1 MQTGFSSF
9 LKIQNLL
16 LLVYGEYFMCC
27 FYQLYPMK
35 NQKLLTTT
43 ILLIIVIVVIPIV
56 AIFYDK
62 PLTDLQSLILM
73 NLVKGMLVVSLVCFV
88 LGEITKNYSQTD
100 KLWSIMPFF
109 YVLYAAYA
117 SNWQPRLILMLVVA
131 AIWSI
136 RLTYNFNRRGGYSW
150 KFWTGEEDYRWT
162 VLRKESFLQGKF
174 RFTLFNLFFI
184 CLYQQ
189 ALILAFTLP
198 TIVAME
204 SDKAIGAA
212 DIILA
217 IIMVGFVVIET
228 FADQQQWDF
237 QTEKHRRK
245 NAGEPLN
252 AEQTKGFISSG
263 LWSKVRHPNY
273 ASEQSI
279 WIVFYIFSVVAT
291 GRWINW
297 SMAGCVLLVILFRS
311 SADFSENISA
321 NKYPDYKDYQ
331 KRVPKFIPKFW

>member
-1 MQTGFSSF
+1 M
-9 LKIQNLL
+9 KNQNLL
-16 LLVYGEYFMCC
+16 LTSV
-27 FYQLYPMK
+27 
-35 NQKLLTTT
+35 
-43 ILLIIVIVVIPIV
+43 LLIIALVIIPIV
-56 AIFYDK
+56 AIFYDQ
-62 PLTDLQSLILM
+62 PLTEIQSHILKTLTISM
-73 NLVKGMLVVSLVCFV
+73 VVVSIACFI

-109 YVLYAAYA
+109 YVVYVAF
-117 SNWQPRLILMLVVA
+117 SSSWHPRLILMLILVTL
-131 AIWSI
+131 WSI

-162 VLRKESFLQGKF
+162 VLRQEPFLQGKF

-198 TIVAME
+198 SVATVASE
-204 SDKAIGAA
+204 KAIGIA

-217 IIMVGFVVIET
+217 VLIIGCIVIET
-228 FADQQQWDF
+228 IADQQQWNF

-245 NAGEPLN
+245 NANEPLN
-252 AEQTKGFISSG
+252 TEQKNGFISSG

-279 WIVFYIFSVVAT
+279 WILFYLFSVAST
-291 GRWINW
+291 GRWLNW
-297 SMAGCVLLVILFRS
+297 SMVGCVLLVLLFQS

-321 NKYPDYKDYQ
+321 NKYPEYKDYQ
-331 KRVPKFIPKFW
+331 KRVPKFFPKFW

>member
-1 MQTGFSSF
+1 M
-9 LKIQNLL
+9 KNQNLL
-16 LLVYGEYFMCC
+16 FTSL
-27 FYQLYPMK
+27 
-35 NQKLLTTT
+35 
-43 ILLIIVIVVIPIV
+43 LLIIALIVIPVV
-56 AIFYDK
+56 AIFYDQ
-62 PLTDLQSLILM
+62 PLTDVQSHTLRTLITTM
-73 NLVKGMLVVSLVCFV
+73 ISVSLGCFFI
-88 LGEITKNYSQTD
+88 GEITKNYSQTD

-109 YVLYAAYA
+109 YVAYVA
-117 SNWQPRLILMLVVA
+117 YVSNWQPRLVLMLILVTLWCV
-131 AIWSI
+131 

-162 VLRKESFLQGKF
+162 VLRQEPFLQGKF

-198 TIVAME
+198 SVAALSSE
-204 SDKAIGAA
+204 KNIGIA
-212 DIILA
+212 DILISILL
-217 IIMVGFVVIET
+217 IGFIVIET
-228 FADQQQWDF
+228 IADQQQWNF

-245 NAGEPLN
+245 NVGEPLN
-252 AEQTKGFISSG
+252 AEQLQGFISSG

-279 WIVFYIFSVVAT
+279 WIVFYLFSVITT
-291 GRWINW
+291 GRVINW
-297 SMAGCVLLVILFRS
+297 SMVGCILLVILFQS

-331 KRVPKFIPKFW
+331 NRVPKFLPKFW

>member
-1 MQTGFSSF
+1 MQ
-9 LKIQNLL
+9 
-16 LLVYGEYFMCC
+16 
-27 FYQLYPMK
+27 
-35 NQKLLTTT
+35 NQKLLSTT
-43 ILLIIVIVVIPIV
+43 ILLIIVLIVIPVV
-56 AIFYDK
+56 AIFYDQL
-62 PLTDLQSLILM
+62 LTGVQSHILK
-73 NLVKGMLVVSLVCFV
+73 NLMIVMVAVSLACFV

-117 SNWQPRLILMLVVA
+117 SGWQPRLVLMLIVA
-131 AIWSI
+131 AIWSL

-162 VLRKESFLQGKF
+162 VLRQEPFLQGKI

-189 ALILAFTLP
+189 ALVLAFTLP
-198 TIVAME
+198 TIVAMH
-204 SDKAIGAA
+204 SDKAVEIF
-212 DIILA
+212 DIVLA
-217 IIMVGFVVIET
+217 VIMVGFIAIET
-228 FADQQQWDF
+228 IADQQQWIF
-237 QTEKHRRK
+237 QNEKYRRK
-245 NAGEPLN
+245 NVGEPLN
-252 AEQTKGFISSG
+252 VEQTSGFISSG

-279 WIVFYIFSVVAT
+279 WIVFYLFSVVAT
-291 GRWINW
+291 GGWINW
-297 SMAGCVLLVILFRS
+297 SMAGCVLLVILFQS

-331 KRVPKFIPKFW
+331 KRVPRFLPKFL